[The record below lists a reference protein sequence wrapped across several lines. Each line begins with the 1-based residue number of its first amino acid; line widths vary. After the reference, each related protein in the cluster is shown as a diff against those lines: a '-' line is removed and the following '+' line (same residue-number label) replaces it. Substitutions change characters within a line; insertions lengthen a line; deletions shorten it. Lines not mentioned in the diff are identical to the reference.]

1 MRKMQKSIVEGKQIF
16 VGLEDSKRSW
26 KICVRSERM
35 IVHEVSMPAE
45 FAVLHTY
52 LRNRYPDCDIEVMY
66 EAGFGGFWLHDA
78 LEAEGIRCVVT
89 PPNKVT
95 QEKVN
100 KVKTDR
106 VDARRLARNLES
118 GDYVACHVPDRER
131 REDRQISRTSQ
142 QIQKMIIATKNRIR
156 KFLEFHG
163 LDKGLPPGTWKSPQY
178 YALQSL
184 SLSYPLQVSLHAF
197 LEVLEKLESIQ
208 KRLKADLKKL
218 CEKDRYRQGVA
229 SKQSCP
235 GVGWLSAIRFTLE
248 WGDMTRFPSG
258 KQFASFTGL
267 TSSEYSTGETIHRG
281 RITGQGT
288 GFVRGWLI
296 QCAWRAIRLD
306 PALQVRFQT
315 VWKNTGSKKKAI
327 VAVARKIA
335 VRLRA
340 IELSGEPY
348 CLAVVE

>member
-26 KICVRSERM
+26 RLCVRCEGM

-45 FAVLHTY
+45 FAVLREY
-52 LRNRYPDCDIEVMY
+52 LGGRYPGCDIGVMY
-66 EAGFGGFWLHDA
+66 EAGFGGFWLHEA

-131 REDRQISRTSQ
+131 REDRQVGRTSQ
-142 QIQKMIIATKNRIR
+142 QIQQTIIATKNRIR

-163 LDKGLPPGTWKSPQY
+163 LDKGLPSGTWKSPQY
-178 YALQSL
+178 YALRSL
-184 SLSYPLQVSLHAF
+184 SLSHSLRVSLEAF
-197 LEVLEKLESIQ
+197 LALLAELESIQ
-208 KRLKADLKKL
+208 KRLHDELKQL
-218 CEKDRYRQGVA
+218 CTKDRYRSSVR
-229 SKQSCP
+229 SKSSCP

-248 WGDMTRFPSG
+248 WGDLHRFPSG

-267 TSSEYSTGETIHRG
+267 TSSEYSTGETVRRG

-306 PALQVRFQT
+306 PALQARFQT
-315 VWKNTGSKKKAI
+315 VWKNSGSKKKAI
-327 VAVARKIA
+327 VAVARKLA

-340 IELSGEPY
+340 IELNGEPY
-348 CLAVVE
+348 CEAVVQ

>member
-1 MRKMQKSIVEGKQIF
+1 MRKMQRSIVEGKRIF

-26 KICVRSERM
+26 KVCVRSSGM

-45 FAVLHTY
+45 FTTFHQY
-52 LRNRYPDCDIEVMY
+52 LCGRYPGCQIQVMY
-66 EAGFGGFWLHDA
+66 EAGFSGFWLHDA
-78 LEAEGIRCVVT
+78 LVAEGLECVVT

-118 GDYVACHVPDRER
+118 GDYVACYVPDRER

-142 QIQKMIIATKNRIR
+142 QIQRTIIAAKNRIR

-163 LDKGLPPGTWKSPQY
+163 LDKGLPPGVWKSAQY
-178 YALQSL
+178 QSLRSL
-184 SLSYPLQVSLHAF
+184 SLSHPLQVSLDA
-197 LEVLEKLESIQ
+197 LLDLLDKLASIQ
-208 KRLKADLKKL
+208 KTLQAELKQL
-218 CEKDRYRQGVA
+218 CEKDRYRVGVR

-248 WGDMTRFPSG
+248 WGNLNRFSSG
-258 KQFASFTGL
+258 KKFASFTGL

-281 RITGQGT
+281 RITCQGT

-315 VWKNTGSKKKAI
+315 VWKNSASKKKAI
-327 VAVARKIA
+327 VAVARKLAI
-335 VRLRA
+335 RMRA
-340 IELSGEPY
+340 IELNGQPY
-348 CLAVVE
+348 CLAVVA